1 MHLFLLKILKMVVGI
16 LADDIA
22 YNYLSS
28 IESDIIWKRF
38 DSIDDLVASKTDLI
52 INFMDDAAE
61 GNYHQYSN
69 AIFIN
74 GVFTTLEGSK
84 LPENVVRFNGWK
96 SFYERTFWEVAGEF
110 SNTHEAFI
118 YKLNK
123 KYHLFADNVGF
134 PSTNIISMIINEAYF
149 ALEENVSSK
158 AEIDIAMKLGTNY
171 PKGPFEWS
179 SIIGLKNVF
188 QLLHNLSLKD
198 RKYTPASL
206 LLKETEQL

>member
-1 MHLFLLKILKMVVGI
+1 MVVGI

-22 YNYLSS
+22 HNYLSS
-28 IESDIIWKRF
+28 IESDIVWKRF
-38 DSIDDLVASKTDLI
+38 YSLDDLVASKTDLI

-69 AIFIN
+69 AVFTN
-74 GVFTTLEGSK
+74 SVFTTLEDSK
-84 LPENVVRFNGWK
+84 YPKNVVRFNGWK
-96 SFYERTFWEVAGEF
+96 SFYERPIWEVAGEF

-118 YKLNK
+118 STLNK
-123 KYHLFADNVGF
+123 TYHLHADEIAF
-134 PSTNIISMIINEAYF
+134 PSANIISMIINEAYF
-149 ALEENVSSK
+149 ALEENVSTK

-206 LLKETEQL
+206 MLKETEQL

>member
-1 MHLFLLKILKMVVGI
+1 MVVGI

-28 IESDIIWKRF
+28 KESDIIWKRF
-38 DSIDDLVASKTDLI
+38 DSLADLVASKTDLI

-61 GNYHQYSN
+61 TDYHHYPN
-69 AIFIN
+69 AVFIN
-74 GVFTTLEGSK
+74 SVFTTLEGPK
-84 LPENVVRFNGWK
+84 HPKNVVRFNGWK
-96 SFYERTFWEVAGEF
+96 SFYERAIWEVAGEF
-110 SNTHEAFI
+110 SDTHEAFI
-118 YKLNK
+118 STLNK
-123 KYHLFADNVGF
+123 TYHLHADEIGF
-134 PSTNIISMIINEAYF
+134 PSANIISMIINEAYF
-149 ALEENVSSK
+149 ALEENVSTK

-188 QLLHNLSLKD
+188 QLLHTLSLKD